1 MEGEEQGRS
10 AGASQGS
17 MAKQQ
22 ACARARGFL
31 QRARDA
37 RRAPVPGEVGG
48 CVAETS
54 SSPSCDTP
62 SQASS
67 LPPCA
72 FAASERSSSQSSR
85 RSVRLRPARPA
96 AAGEEGSSREE
107 AVQSISGNRICSMDS
122 FVTVILPCIRCPSCL
137 TVGVLVAR
145 AQDEISL
152 GVAGIV
158 ELHCLKCRRGTLSWD
173 QSKGA
178 RRLMSTSG
186 KPQPGP
192 TTRDLNIRAVI
203 GSMQVGLGQGQLE
216 KLFGILDLPSLT
228 RTPSNTAILGTSG
241 KPWKIHWM
249 KPGKAMNSAEGY
261 GEAIGSLS
269 RKCVM
274 TAHRSKVG
282 PLANHRGSSGSMEPL
297 MGAEIVTKLNTEEN
311 GVYVGCLCMD
321 LDAKTPKAVAAA
333 VKDTAYAP
341 PKREHDPNH
350 YVKAIRKRFIDV
362 KKKNKFPNVFP
373 PATQKKLGDEVA
385 LAVHQHRGS
394 NGSKEKLRGA
404 ILNVVDHAFNNHL
417 RCREFFACPC
427 APDAHGVIKRTI
439 SSYKNGEWLDLA
451 GADGRGRI
459 GGATDLTS
467 TGQVSPLLLQ
477 AKGRW
482 ASDIGQIYSRMTR
495 RAQLAASELMYAA
508 KGRDLE
514 ELLPDFVQ
522 AA

>member
-1 MEGEEQGRS
+1 MLTL
-10 AGASQGS
+10 
-17 MAKQQ
+17 K
-22 ACARARGFL
+22 RGV
-31 QRARDA
+31 
-37 RRAPVPGEVGG
+37 APSEKGEVP
-48 CVAETS
+48 V
-54 SSPSCDTP
+54 
-62 SQASS
+62 
-67 LPPCA
+67 
-72 FAASERSSSQSSR
+72 
-85 RSVRLRPARPA
+85 
-96 AAGEEGSSREE
+96 
-107 AVQSISGNRICSMDS
+107 SIAYD
-122 FVTVILPCIRCPSCL
+122 
-137 TVGVLVAR
+137 
-145 AQDEISL
+145 AQ
-152 GVAGIV
+152 
-158 ELHCLKCRRGTLSWD
+158 
-173 QSKGA
+173 
-178 RRLMSTSG
+178 
-186 KPQPGP
+186 
-192 TTRDLNIRAVI
+192 
-203 GSMQVGLGQGQLE
+203 
-216 KLFGILDLPSLT
+216 
-228 RTPSNTAILGTSG
+228 
-241 KPWKIHWM
+241 WM

-362 KKKNKFPNVFP
+362 KKKIKFPNVFP

-451 GADGRGRI
+451 GGDKER
-459 GGATDLTS
+459 
-467 TGQVSPLLLQ
+467 
-477 AKGRW
+477 
-482 ASDIGQIYSRMTR
+482 
-495 RAQLAASELMYAA
+495 AA
-508 KGRDLE
+508 KLKQ
-514 ELLPDFVQ
+514 LLKCEFVSATSEAHVSALCHDNNTQ
-522 AA
+522 VQRRVVHFNLGCSAALWC